1 MRLAPPPGEQ
11 APPIGAVPAA
21 MGPEQGLATPPL
33 SVIIAAR
40 NEAGRLPS
48 LLADLAMAP
57 DLVREVV
64 VTDGDS
70 GDGTAELA
78 ALAGAEVLR
87 GSPGRGR
94 QLAAGVAASLG
105 SWLLLLHADVRLPLQ
120 WAAAI
125 RRGIDRGPATASAF
139 RLAIEGN
146 DPALRCVEWAV
157 VLRSW
162 LGQLPYGDQGLLL
175 SRQLYE
181 RAGGIAPLPL
191 MEDLEFV
198 LRLRRLARIG
208 CLPLALRVDGRRWA
222 RLGVWQAV
230 WANARLRQR
239 WRHGEDPES
248 LARSYY
254 LLPERPSGRVPRCR

>member
-1 MRLAPPPGEQ
+1 
-11 APPIGAVPAA
+11 
-21 MGPEQGLATPPL
+21 
-33 SVIIAAR
+33 VIIAAR

-57 DLVREVV
+57 DLIRDVV
-64 VTDGDS
+64 VSDGGS
-70 GDGTAELA
+70 SDGTAQLA
-78 ALAGAEVLR
+78 TLAGAEVISV
-87 GSPGRGR
+87 SPCRGR
-94 QLAAGVAASLG
+94 QLAAGVGASLG
-105 SWLLLLHADVRLPLQ
+105 SWLLLLHADVRLPAQ

-146 DPALRCVEWAV
+146 DPALRGVEWAV
-157 VLRSW
+157 FLRTW

-198 LRLRRLARIG
+198 LRLRSVARIG
-208 CLPLALRVDGRRWA
+208 CLPRALRVDGRRWA
-222 RLGVWQAV
+222 CLGVWQTV

-239 WRHGEDPES
+239 WRLGEDPES
-248 LARSYY
+248 LAGSYY
-254 LLPERPSGRVPRCR
+254 LLPERPSARVPRSR